1 MIDKLTAFFSIIFLV
16 TATSCN
22 QNKSASLPVNMDDSS
37 RVIIDRAI
45 AYAGG
50 YETWQQKKTLSFDK
64 HSISYDSTGKVVREV
79 KQHFDYMLKPEFR
92 AKVVY
97 TFNDTT
103 FMLGHDGQIA
113 RKIINGKVSTEQKDI
128 DQAWNSSFGS
138 QFVISMPY
146 KLKDPGINAEY
157 LGQLI
162 MNDGTPAQVVK
173 TFYTKGA
180 GSNPGHVWYYYFDP
194 GTGKLLA
201 NSLTWE
207 KNKWDFTRYI
217 TFEKTGGLLMPALR
231 KSYAADSLN
240 KPTWQVSESTHS
252 NITFDK
258 EFPSDYFKIPDGE

>member
-1 MIDKLTAFFSIIFLV
+1 MKDKLTALFFLIFLV
-16 TATSCN
+16 IVLSCKQNTSAN
-22 QNKSASLPVNMDDSS
+22 LPVNMDDSS

-50 YETWQQKKTLSFDK
+50 YEAWQQKQTMSFDK

-79 KQHFDYMLKPEFR
+79 AQHFDYMLKPEFR

-103 FMLGHDGQIA
+103 FILMHDGQKA
-113 RKIINGKVSTEQKDI
+113 RKLVNGKISEEQKDI

-138 QFVISMPY
+138 QFVISMPF
-146 KLKDPGINAEY
+146 KLRDPGINAAY
-157 LGQLI
+157 VGQLT

-173 TFYTKGA
+173 TSYAKGA
-180 GSNPGHVWYYYFDP
+180 GSNPNHTWYYYFEP

-207 KNKWDFTRYI
+207 KAKWDFTRYV

-240 KPTWQVSESTHS
+240 KPTWQVTESTHS

-258 EFPSDYFKIPDGE
+258 TFPSDHFKMPDGE